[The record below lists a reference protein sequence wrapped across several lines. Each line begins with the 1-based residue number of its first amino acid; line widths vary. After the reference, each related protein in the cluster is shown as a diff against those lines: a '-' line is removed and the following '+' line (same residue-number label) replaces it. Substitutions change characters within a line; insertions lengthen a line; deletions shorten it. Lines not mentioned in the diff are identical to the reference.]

1 MTGFTETVEKQKKR
15 IAEEK
20 ADNNIVLHYFQKG
33 AGTHYRLTRY
43 ESGREVIEN
52 FDKAND

>member
-1 MTGFTETVEKQKKR
+1 MTEFTKTVEKQKKR

-43 ESGREVIEN
+43 ESGIEVIEN

>member
-1 MTGFTETVEKQKKR
+1 MTEFTETVEKHKKR

-20 ADNNIVLHYFQKG
+20 ADNNRVLHYFQKG

-43 ESGREVIEN
+43 ESGREVIEHFN
-52 FDKAND
+52 KVND